1 MWNLCSD
8 QVMVVA
14 QFSSQDSLHTPSVHP
29 SWSSQYTALYTC
41 QDILLLTTL
50 QGNLG
55 TLYITNVRVVW
66 HSNMNEIFNVS
77 IPYLQ
82 MVCYC
87 CY

>member
-1 MWNLCSD
+1 
-8 QVMVVA
+8 MVVA
-14 QFSSQDSLHTPSVHP
+14 QFSSQYSIHTPSVYH
-29 SWSSQYTALYTC
+29 SGSSLYTALYTC
-41 QDILLLTTL
+41 QDILLLATL

-82 MVCYC
+82 MVCY
-87 CY
+87 YYY